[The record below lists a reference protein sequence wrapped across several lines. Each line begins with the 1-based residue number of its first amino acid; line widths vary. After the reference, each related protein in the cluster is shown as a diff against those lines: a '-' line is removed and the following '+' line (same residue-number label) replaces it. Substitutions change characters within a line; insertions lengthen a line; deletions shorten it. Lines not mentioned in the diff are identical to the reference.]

1 MKRHPSKWKRSLSS
15 TCLVHDFLHRASG
28 DDRSPALAR
37 HPNTNVKHLIAAI
50 QKGEEMAARS
60 LFSVVLLLTSLSA
73 FTQIVPDLANP
84 VRFPVDTSTNARTA
98 PVIISGKVV
107 ADDGAAPA
115 QPVAVQRMCNGQVRT
130 VAYTDASGS
139 FQVDLNRDEQSSS
152 VSLPLASEGT
162 GAGQKLGVDCELRFE
177 LDGFAPHAIPLTGI
191 TSGPSVTNVGTVI
204 VHRIARSSEATVS
217 ATAMAVPDK
226 AKKEFEKVKNA
237 LQRYPKF
244 ALAWLELGRLQA
256 QQKEITAAR
265 ESFQNALSADSK
277 LIDPYAEL
285 TNLAIEQKQ
294 WKDVVETTDRV
305 LQVSDANSPKIWFY
319 NAAGNFNLGRIDQAE
334 KSLMRGIRL
343 DREHRVPQM
352 EYLLGLV
359 FARKQDYPSAVTH
372 VSEYLRLSP
381 NAPDSAVARQ
391 QLDEFQKLAESAAG
405 QASR

>member
-1 MKRHPSKWKRSLSS
+1 
-15 TCLVHDFLHRASG
+15 
-28 DDRSPALAR
+28 
-37 HPNTNVKHLIAAI
+37 
-50 QKGEEMAARS
+50 MAVRRVS
-60 LFSVVLLLTSLSA
+60 CVTLLLTSLSVFA
-73 FTQIVPDLANP
+73 QIMPDFANS
-84 VRFPVDTSTNARTA
+84 VRFPVDTSTNARAA

-107 ADDGAAPA
+107 VDDGAVPT

-226 AKKEFEKVKNA
+226 AKKEFEKGKQAESKGKWAAAKEKFENA
-237 LQRYPKF
+237 LKRYPKF

-256 QQKEITAAR
+256 KQKEVTAAR
-265 ESFQNALSADSK
+265 ESFQNALTADSK

-285 TNLAIEQKQ
+285 TNLAIQQRQ
-294 WKDVVETTDRV
+294 WKEVTDITDRM
-305 LQVSDANSPKIWFY
+305 LQLNASSSPQVWFY
-319 NAAGNFNLGRIDQAE
+319 NAAGNFN
-334 KSLMRGIRL
+334 
-343 DREHRVPQM
+343 
-352 EYLLGLV
+352 
-359 FARKQDYPSAVTH
+359 
-372 VSEYLRLSP
+372 
-381 NAPDSAVARQ
+381 
-391 QLDEFQKLAESAAG
+391 
-405 QASR
+405 